1 MECNKPADIVEVK
14 ANVNTQCDS
23 VRGDRGRRDRGCIRR
38 DRDRVLGTGGVDS
51 SLLFFFLI
59 LIIIVSQSDCDIEF
73 DTLLWFFLLLVAL
86 FNFRD

>member
-23 VRGDRGRRDRGCIRR
+23 VRGDRGRRDRDCIRR